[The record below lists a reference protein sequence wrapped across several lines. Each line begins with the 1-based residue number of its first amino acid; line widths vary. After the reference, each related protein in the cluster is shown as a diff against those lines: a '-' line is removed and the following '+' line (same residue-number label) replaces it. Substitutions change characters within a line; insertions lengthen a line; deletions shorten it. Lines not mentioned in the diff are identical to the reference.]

1 MDDKEKNEILL
12 KMMPYMNLQNE
23 INKKRSKFVLSN
35 GKNIK
40 DLYKNNKILKLEF
53 NFPIS
58 KEKCIEHC
66 VQTIIEC
73 FEQYEYVLIY
83 IGYGPVSRFSTK

>member
-40 DLYKNNKILKLEF
+40 DLYKNNKILM
-53 NFPIS
+53 N
-58 KEKCIEHC
+58 
-66 VQTIIEC
+66 
-73 FEQYEYVLIY
+73 
-83 IGYGPVSRFSTK
+83 